1 MVKRFLNVATLSI
14 MAFASSGASHAETP
28 TLRIGLVATLSGPQA
43 ALGEQVR
50 DGFQAGLDSLG
61 GKLGGLPVELTII
74 DDELKPDLAVTKVRG
89 YMESGKVDFVVGP
102 VFSVVKAAIFKPV
115 TSAGAFM
122 ISPNSGLSTFA
133 GKGCSKDLFVT
144 SYQNDQPHS
153 VSGQF
158 ATEQGYKR
166 AFIIAPNYQAG
177 RDALTGFKSRYRG
190 DVVAEDYVPLAQMDL
205 QSEIAKISQ
214 AKPDVVYVFLPGGL
228 GINFV
233 KQYRAA
239 GLETIPV
246 LSTFTVDESTLPAE
260 GDAAIGFYSGTN
272 WAPNMDN
279 ATNKK
284 FVAAFEAKYKYVPA
298 TYAAE
303 AYDTALL
310 IDGAV
315 REVGGTDHDKLRV
328 ALEKAPFQ
336 SVRGSFRFGVNHYPV
351 QDFYLARVVKR
362 PDGKLQTEI
371 QKKILSADVDPYAA
385 DCKMQ

>member
-1 MVKRFLNVATLSI
+1 MSKRVLGAVALSAM
-14 MAFASSGASHAETP
+14 MAAMMAASANAQ
-28 TLRIGLVATLSGPQA
+28 TLRIGVIATLSGPQA
-43 ALGEQVR
+43 PLGQQIR
-50 DGFQAGLDSLG
+50 DGFQAGIDSLG
-61 GKLGGLPVELTII
+61 GKLGGLPVEVTVI
-74 DDELKPDLAVTKVRG
+74 DDELKPDLAVTKIRG
-89 YMESGKVDFVVGP
+89 YVESGKVDFVIGP

-115 TSAGAFM
+115 TSAGAFL
-122 ISPNSGLSTFA
+122 ISPNAGLSTFA

-158 ATEQGYKR
+158 ATDQGYKK

-177 RDALTGFKSRYRG
+177 RDALNGFKSRYKG
-190 DVVAEDYVPLAQMDL
+190 EVVAEDYVPLTQMDL
-205 QSEIAKISQ
+205 QSEIAKIAD

-233 KQYRAA
+233 KQYRQA
-239 GLETIPV
+239 GLDSIPV

-279 ATNKK
+279 AASKA
-284 FVAAFEAKYKYVPA
+284 FVSAFEAKYKYVPA
-298 TYAAE
+298 TYAAQ

-315 REVGGTDHDKLRV
+315 KAVGGTDHDKLRA
-328 ALEKAPFQ
+328 ALEKAPFT
-336 SVRGSFRFGVNHYPV
+336 SVRGSFKFGVNHYPV
-351 QDFYLARVVKR
+351 QDFYLAKVAKR
-362 PDGKLQTEI
+362 PDGKLETEI
-371 QKKILSADVDPYAA
+371 QKKVLTADVDPYAA
-385 DCKMQ
+385 ECKMN

>member
-1 MVKRFLNVATLSI
+1 MIGRIVGAAAVL
-14 MAFASSGASHAETP
+14 FAGAANAQP
-28 TLRIGLVATLSGPQA
+28 LRIGLIATLSGPQA
-43 ALGEQVR
+43 TLGEQVR
-50 DGFQAGLDSLG
+50 DGFQAGIDSLG
-61 GKLGGLPVELTII
+61 GKLGGRAIELTVI
-74 DDELKPDLAVTKVRG
+74 DDELKPDLAVTKIRG
-89 YMESGKVDFVVGP
+89 YLESGKVDFVVGP

-115 TSAGAFM
+115 TSSGAFM
-122 ISPNSGLSTFA
+122 ISPNAGLSTFA

-158 ATEQGYKR
+158 ATDQSYKR

-177 RDALTGFKSRYRG
+177 RDALTGFKSRYKG
-190 DVVAEDYVPLAQMDL
+190 DVVAEDYVPLAQMDM
-205 QSEIAKISQ
+205 QSEIAKIAS
-214 AKPDVVYVFLPGGL
+214 AKPDVVFVFLPGGL

-239 GLETIPV
+239 GLDSIPV

-279 ATNKK
+279 PVSKT
-284 FVAAFEAKYKYVPA
+284 FVAAYEAKYHVVPG
-298 TYAAE
+298 TYAAQS
-303 AYDTALL
+303 YDTALL

-315 REVGGTDHDKLRV
+315 KAVGGTDHDALR
-328 ALEKAPFQ
+328 AAMEKAPFQ
-336 SVRGSFRFGVNHYPV
+336 SVRGSFKFGVNHYPV
-351 QDFYLARVVKR
+351 QDFYLAQVAKR

-371 QKKILSADVDPYAA
+371 RKKVLSADVDSYAA
-385 DCKMQ
+385 ECKMP